1 MVWHVKG
8 NSPRFQTRISN
19 FKLWLLAFADLQQLA
34 LHTWEDNSLI
44 MPVFK
49 DTYGGYIQWQSA
61 QRKAKQVASAD
72 EAIIDVTE
80 HCSHLKLT
88 GSKDN
93 PITFSNSNHDFG
105 EDFPRADLNGKTK
118 KLTPRG
124 VGNHTSIM
132 RDANSLGR
140 NGGVFTEGISSL
152 SRRSPFPLSLE
163 RTDIVSQ
170 NLPDNVKIAK
180 EKNRMYV
187 ALSQPSSRQS
197 RDFNRVSNKENHSAR
212 SVRTLPPPS
221 SCPWGEIL
229 SVTEM
234 TRAKTFTLDHRVRLS
249 TRPPLDSGHT
259 ASNKKVD
266 KTIPDRQEM
275 RFPIYYPSVTG
286 VPPNTPLNMPVTCKR
301 KVPSVNIV
309 SLGGKSGTTNDSRP
323 RLPDS
328 FWGFSQYL
336 GPPRGKRNMDTVT
349 SFKRSPKPGID
360 LPHLPLRYAG
370 TRNASFQF
378 CRERPVRINYNAY
391 KKNRR
396 HADNRH
402 LNKNSMVKFDST
414 ADVTSRD
421 QPEKKVSTNDPYA
434 NRFRQVS
441 SVMSVG
447 DIVPFSATSH
457 HEPVTDNENKT
468 VLLPEPT
475 VMLTVHEDDEGKD
488 DGSQTER
495 GAVVQSEKEIKET
508 EKHTYLDQLEQRSG
522 RVRNRTQSI
531 VSNASLLSVP
541 KISNDLSDARPPNN
555 AWNIDDAD
563 TVVIDLS
570 TLPISDD
577 GIKLTHPHLEPEVEH
592 VTTSP
597 HTIAST
603 SMINTA
609 RTIATQTTIP
619 FDPDVLQRRDPDVLQ
634 RRTIQIKTLS
644 MFPDLTTSTEATNGL
659 DSRVSRT
666 VTNEPLLRMSH
677 TDSHGDMKVLGL
689 SELCTPGHNE
699 NFLEKADRADGSK
712 CTSNGVQNITFI
724 SPLEVHQKAKRF
736 WFGWASWFGSDETS
750 CSFSFSN

>member
-1 MVWHVKG
+1 MRAVKE
-8 NSPRFQTRISN
+8 NSPTFQTRISN

-34 LHTWEDNSLI
+34 LHTWEDNILI

-49 DTYGGYIQWQSA
+49 DTYGGYIQWQ
-61 QRKAKQVASAD
+61 RCKAKQVASAD

-88 GSKDN
+88 GSKEN
-93 PITFSNSNHDFG
+93 QITFSNSNHDFA

-124 VGNHTSIM
+124 VGNHTAIM

-221 SCPWGEIL
+221 SCPWSEIL

-234 TRAKTFTLDHRVRLS
+234 TRAKTFTLDHRVRA
-249 TRPPLDSGHT
+249 LDSGHT
-259 ASNKKVD
+259 ASNNKVD
-266 KTIPDRQEM
+266 KTIPDREEM
-275 RFPIYYPSVTG
+275 QFPIYYPSVTG

-309 SLGGKSGTTNDSRP
+309 SLGGKSVKNIGTTNDSRP

-328 FWGFSQYL
+328 FRGFSQYL
-336 GPPRGKRNMDTVT
+336 GPLQGKGNMGTVT
-349 SFKRSPKPGID
+349 TFKRSFKPGID

-378 CRERPVRINYNAY
+378 CREQPVRISYNAY
-391 KKNRR
+391 KRNRR
-396 HADNRH
+396 HADNRQ
-402 LNKNSMVKFDST
+402 LKKKSIVKSDST
-414 ADVTSRD
+414 VDLTSRD
-421 QPEKKVSTNDPYA
+421 QPEKKMSTNDPYA

-447 DIVPFSATSH
+447 DIVPSLSATSH
-457 HEPVTDNENKT
+457 NEPVTDNENKT
-468 VLLPEPT
+468 VLLLEPT
-475 VMLTVHEDDEGKD
+475 VMVTVHEDDEGKD
-488 DGSQTER
+488 DGSQTEK

-508 EKHTYLDQLEQRSG
+508 EKHAYLEQMEQHSG

-541 KISNDLSDARPPNN
+541 NISNDLSDARPPNKV
-555 AWNIDDAD
+555 WNIDDAD
-563 TVVIDLS
+563 TVLIDIA

-577 GIKLTHPHLEPEVEH
+577 GKKLTHPHFEPEVEH

-603 SMINTA
+603 SIINTA

-619 FDPDVLQRRDPDVLQ
+619 FDSDVLQRRDPNVLQ

-644 MFPDLTTSTEATNGL
+644 MFPDITTSTEATNGL

-677 TDSHGDMKVLGL
+677 TDSHGEMKVLGL
-689 SELCTPGHNE
+689 SELCTPGQNE

-736 WFGWASWFGSDETS
+736 WFGRGSWFWRDENR

>member
-1 MVWHVKG
+1 
-8 NSPRFQTRISN
+8 
-19 FKLWLLAFADLQQLA
+19 
-34 LHTWEDNSLI
+34 
-44 MPVFK
+44 MPVLK
-49 DTYGGYIQWQSA
+49 DTYSGYIQWQSA

-72 EAIIDVTE
+72 ETTIDITE

-93 PITFSNSNHDFG
+93 QITLSNSNHHFA

-124 VGNHTSIM
+124 VGNHTAIM

-221 SCPWGEIL
+221 SCPWSEI

-249 TRPPLDSGHT
+249 TRPALDSGHT
-259 ASNKKVD
+259 ASDNKVD
-266 KTIPDRQEM
+266 KTIPERQEM
-275 RFPIYYPSVTG
+275 QFPIYYPSVTG

-309 SLGGKSGTTNDSRP
+309 SLGGKSVKNTETTNDSRP

-328 FWGFSQYL
+328 FRGFSQYL
-336 GPPRGKRNMDTVT
+336 PPRGKGNIGTVT
-349 SFKRSPKPGID
+349 PLKRSPKPGID

-396 HADNRH
+396 DTDNRQ
-402 LNKNSMVKFDST
+402 LKKNSMVKSDST
-414 ADVTSRD
+414 VDITSRD
-421 QPEKKVSTNDPYA
+421 QPQKKVSTNDPYA

-447 DIVPFSATSH
+447 DIVPSLSATSH

-468 VLLPEPT
+468 VMLPEPT

-488 DGSQTER
+488 NDSQTER
-495 GAVVQSEKEIKET
+495 GAVVKSEKEIKET

-563 TVVIDLS
+563 TVLIDIS

-577 GIKLTHPHLEPEVEH
+577 GIKLTDPYLEPEVEH

-603 SMINTA
+603 SIINTA

-619 FDPDVLQRRDPDVLQ
+619 FDPDVLQRR
-634 RRTIQIKTLS
+634 TIQIKTLS
-644 MFPDLTTSTEATNGL
+644 MFPDITTSTEATNGL
-659 DSRVSRT
+659 DSRVART
-666 VTNEPLLRMSH
+666 ATNEPLLRMSH
-677 TDSHGDMKVLGL
+677 NDSHGDMKVLGL

-699 NFLEKADRADGSK
+699 NFLEKTDSADRSK

-724 SPLEVHQKAKRF
+724 SPLEVRQKAKRF
-736 WFGWASWFGSDETS
+736 
-750 CSFSFSN
+750 